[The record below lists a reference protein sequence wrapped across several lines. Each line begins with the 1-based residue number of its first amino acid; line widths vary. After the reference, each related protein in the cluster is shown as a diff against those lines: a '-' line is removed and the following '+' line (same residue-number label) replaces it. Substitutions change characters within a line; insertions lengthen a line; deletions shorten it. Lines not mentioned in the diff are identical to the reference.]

1 MRYKTS
7 EKGEKWV
14 RRNQDNVQQ
23 KKYHHRLGAG
33 GYKSAIPKWE
43 NMEGVLHAKGIR
55 PATMVWPKCSRTSF
69 FKHGGILD
77 PETRVCVW
85 GKEYKKQP
93 KDLFKL

>member
-33 GYKSAIPKWE
+33 GYEIAIPKWA
-43 NMEGVLHAKGIR
+43 NMEGVRLAKAIT
-55 PATMVWPKCSRTSF
+55 PTTMDWPECSRNWF
-69 FKHGGILD
+69 YAHGGTLG
-77 PETRVCVW
+77 PETKACIW
-85 GKEYKKQP
+85 GK
-93 KDLFKL
+93 